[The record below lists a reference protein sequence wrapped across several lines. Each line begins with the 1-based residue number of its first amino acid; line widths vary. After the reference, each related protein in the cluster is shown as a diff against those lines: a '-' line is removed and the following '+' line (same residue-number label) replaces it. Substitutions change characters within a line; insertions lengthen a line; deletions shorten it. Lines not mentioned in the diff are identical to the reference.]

1 MVGQNLTK
9 VRLTRLYT
17 VRSIRTNISVFISN
31 YSLQMATVVTMMAGV
46 SSARAL
52 SALPS
57 SVALSSSHMPSLSTR
72 RYSRIRCQAEPE
84 SNPAKSSPTT
94 PAASVSTSA
103 TPAVTPITVESA
115 VPKRPKVSTKFEDIF
130 AFSGPA
136 PETINGR
143 LAMLGFVGALA
154 VELGTGN
161 SFTTQPQTG
170 GLGLGMFTAAIFTVA
185 SLIPMFQG
193 VTAESKSKSFWSF
206 DAEKLNGRMAMVGLI
221 ALAITEYVNG
231 TPLV

>member
-1 MVGQNLTK
+1 
-9 VRLTRLYT
+9 
-17 VRSIRTNISVFISN
+17 
-31 YSLQMATVVTMMAGV
+31 MAIVAAMMSGV
-46 SSARAL
+46 SSAGVL

-57 SVALSSSHMPSLSTR
+57 PTALSSSHMPFLTTR
-72 RYSRIRCQAEPE
+72 KVSRVRCQAESE
-84 SNPAKSSPTT
+84 SNPAEASPTT
-94 PAASVSTSA
+94 PAASTSTPA
-103 TPAVTPITVESA
+103 TPSVTPIPVEPA
-115 VPKRPKVSTKFEDIF
+115 VPKKPKVSTKFEDIF
-130 AFSGPA
+130 AFTGPA

-161 SFTTQPQTG
+161 SFTTQLQNG
-170 GLGLGMFTAAIFTVA
+170 GLGPGVFTAALFTVA

-193 VTAESKSKSFWSF
+193 VTAESKSKSFWSS
-206 DAEKLNGRMAMVGLI
+206 DAEKLNGRIAMVGLI